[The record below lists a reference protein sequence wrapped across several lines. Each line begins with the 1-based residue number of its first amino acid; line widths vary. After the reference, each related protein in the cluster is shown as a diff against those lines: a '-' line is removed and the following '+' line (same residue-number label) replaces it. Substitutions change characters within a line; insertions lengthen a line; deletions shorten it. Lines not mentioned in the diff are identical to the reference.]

1 MAWNRPTAEAGR
13 TEAKRERKSGR
24 GFVKGLAAAV
34 IVVGGAVAAWFVLSP
49 SAPETPVRESRA
61 PKAIKEV
68 TPAPAPVATA
78 EKKPK
83 RNRRPKTQQKF
94 TKSIGQLPNLP
105 MVTNRP
111 ARVYGEINGKS
122 LFPRPLFK
130 TREENHI
137 AGLVTAEPG
146 SRCPLSGFH
155 PGEEERYLAAL
166 DVPVEFEEIDTPQE
180 RETKELMIELKKELK
195 DRVAEGEK
203 ITDIVQGLRNELN
216 EMANMK
222 DKIAQKFSLLQK
234 EGTVEEIMQYYKE
247 ANEILAEYGM
257 RPLALRSNKKEVY
270 ETYLERKK
278 AQQEA
283 AQQEPVQQEAAPT
296 AAVSAENQ
304 SQAPV
309 VE

>member
-13 TEAKRERKSGR
+13 TEAKRGSKSGR
-24 GFVKGLAAAV
+24 GVAKGLVAAV
-34 IVVGGAVAAWFVLSP
+34 IVVGGAVVAWLVLSP
-49 SAPETPVRESRA
+49 SAPEAPVRESRA

-68 TPAPAPVATA
+68 VPAPAPAAPT

-94 TKSIGQLPNLP
+94 TSSIGKLPDLP
-105 MVTNRP
+105 HMTNRP

-146 SRCPLSGFH
+146 SRCPLSGFF

-166 DVPVEFEEIDTPQE
+166 DVPVEFEEIDTPEE
-180 RETKELMIELKKELK
+180 RETKEFMIEFKKELK

-222 DKIAQKFSLLQK
+222 AKIEQKFLVLQK
-234 EGTVEEIMQYYKE
+234 EGTVEDIMQYYKE

-257 RPLALRSNKKEVY
+257 RPLALRSNRKEVY

-278 AQQEA
+278 A
-283 AQQEPVQQEAAPT
+283 
-296 AAVSAENQ
+296 AENQ

-309 VE
+309 AE